1 MQSVV
6 VMAESSS
13 SSSSRNTATI
23 VTSVKIARLSNSEV
37 ACHPVLI
44 VNLLRSLLI
53 IDDKDRN

>member
-1 MQSVV
+1 
-6 VMAESSS
+6 MAESSS

-37 ACHPVLI
+37 ACHPGLI